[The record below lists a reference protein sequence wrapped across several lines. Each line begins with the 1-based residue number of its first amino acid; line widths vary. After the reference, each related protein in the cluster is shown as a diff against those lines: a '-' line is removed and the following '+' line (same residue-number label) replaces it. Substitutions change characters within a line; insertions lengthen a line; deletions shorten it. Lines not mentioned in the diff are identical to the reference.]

1 MATFGKVN
9 DPEKSRSLGRLS
21 LGRKCC
27 KFQLWSTPKPRST
40 NTFSQPQFWA
50 PLSML
55 ARNLFAVF
63 NSRALQAPVTI
74 YDSATLPICANF
86 WSCKVL
92 RCYKSCF
99 FSSIGKHNTCLIP
112 DPVSAAADTGN
123 AWPRRQK
130 YSELVRIPEI
140 SAQRERWT
148 RDAARG
154 Q

>member
-63 NSRALQAPVTI
+63 NSLQAPVTI
-74 YDSATLPICANF
+74 YDSATLPIMCQFLSLQDVEMLQVLLFQQHWQTQHLPHPRSCISGRHRKCLAAPTEILRTRQNPGNF
-86 WSCKVL
+86 C
-92 RCYKSCF
+92 
-99 FSSIGKHNTCLIP
+99 
-112 DPVSAAADTGN
+112 
-123 AWPRRQK
+123 
-130 YSELVRIPEI
+130 SEGAL
-140 SAQRERWT
+140 
-148 RDAARG
+148 DA
-154 Q
+154 